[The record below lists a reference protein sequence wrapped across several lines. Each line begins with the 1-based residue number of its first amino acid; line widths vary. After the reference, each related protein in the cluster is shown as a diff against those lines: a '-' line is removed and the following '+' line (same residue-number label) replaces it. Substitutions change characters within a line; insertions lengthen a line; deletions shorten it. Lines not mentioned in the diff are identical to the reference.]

1 MSTAEPKSFL
11 RPGKLALLVLLG
23 LFVYLGTLIIFVPA
37 GWVWHQVSPYVSLPP
52 QVQVRQ
58 VAGRVWDG
66 AAGMVIAGFPV
77 RVQWQLGWPS
87 ITSLEQPVQISLDS
101 LQSSVSGDITLGWPE
116 NVRVNA
122 RGHVA
127 VAEFEELIRR
137 SGGAIIEGDV
147 SIDRLALEW
156 ADDRI
161 VRADGLGRWAGGQV
175 SWPMG
180 NQTGQAEFPPM
191 QVNLDTTDGGVALV
205 VAEQAGNGAA
215 ADANILWNGMME
227 LRVYKRMIDLAGQPW
242 SDSASP
248 DDVVFRVRQPLLP
261 GAG

>member
-1 MSTAEPKSFL
+1 MSDAEPKPFL
-11 RPGKLALLVLLG
+11 RPGKLFLLVLLG
-23 LFVYLGTLIIFVPA
+23 LFVYLGALIAYIPA
-37 GWVWHQVSPYVSLPP
+37 GWVWHKAAPYVSLPP
-52 QVQVRQ
+52 QVQVQQ

-66 AAGMVIAGFPV
+66 AAGVVIAGFPI

-87 ITSLEQPVQISLDS
+87 VTALEQPVRISVES
-101 LQSSVSGDITLGWPE
+101 LQSSVSGDIALGWPAD
-116 NVRVNA
+116 VRVNA
-122 RGHVA
+122 RGQVA
-127 VAEFEELIRR
+127 VAEFEDLIRR
-137 SGGAIIEGDV
+137 SGGAMIEGDV
-147 SIDRLALEW
+147 SIDRLELEW

-180 NQTGQAEFPPM
+180 NQTGEADFPPM

-205 VAEQAGNGAA
+205 VAEQAGNGLV

-242 SDSASP
+242 PDSASP

-261 GAG
+261 GAR